1 MLHMITQL
9 RFFLFIV
16 LIAFTCNAQTITVS
30 GKVTDESG
38 QGMPGATVL
47 ELDTQNGTLTD
58 FDGLYTLEISTP
70 NANLQFSYIG
80 YKTEK
85 RPVGGTTEINVN
97 LQPQAEALDEVVVT
111 ALGIKKEVK
120 TLGYASQSISSDELN
135 KATENNVINSLSGK
149 VAGVQINQA
158 GTGLG
163 GTSKVVIRG
172 FSSIAGDNT
181 PLYVIDGIPMLNPQ
195 GGGGQ
200 FGGVDY
206 GDGIS
211 NISSS
216 DIESMNVLKGASA
229 TALYGSRGQNGV
241 IMITTKSGRA
251 RKGIGVEINSNAV
264 LEQGLVYPKFQD
276 KFGRGSNGNYPIN
289 NSGDFNN
296 GIIDSWG
303 PLMQGQSLENWT
315 GAEVPYSPQPNNIKD
330 FFRTGTSLTNSV
342 AFSGGGEKTQA
353 RFSISHLTNEGIVPN
368 GNLERINLNLN
379 ITTELAEG
387 LTLTAKANY
396 IRQDVFNRPALALS
410 PDNPMNSLVQ
420 MPRNIRL
427 EDLTD
432 FQTEA
437 GLPRVYTNGSVN
449 TWQNPYWAVN
459 LNTNNDTRDRI
470 IGFAQLQ
477 YQITEW
483 LKVHLRTGTDF
494 YNDFRQNRNATNT
507 IYRVTP
513 DRSFYS
519 EYYGR
524 VEELNTDVLLS
535 SYNKITEK
543 FSISTNLGANAR
555 KNTNRFITTTAQGL
569 NIPNFFVIQNALST
583 VTSEG
588 AAEKKVN
595 SVYGTVQLEYN
606 DYLFLEASARN
617 DWSSTLA
624 PDNWSY
630 FYPSVSTSFIVT
642 DALEMNTDFLS
653 FGKIRASYAEV
664 GNDLQ
669 AGQLDPIFVVNG
681 LSHGGQTFGQIL
693 STRAP
698 ENLRPERTR
707 SYEVGLDA
715 WFFSNRIKL
724 SGTYYYA
731 GTEDQIIQAPVSK
744 GSGFQDALLNA
755 GLITNQGV
763 EATLNIVP
771 FQTDN
776 LRYET
781 YFNFSK
787 NISEIKELAPNVEV
801 YDLTGADYDQFG
813 VAILAEVGGRF
824 GDIYAN
830 KAYLR
835 DPNSGQR
842 VISTQGLPIEDP
854 EGRKKIGNFQPDFLL
869 GWGHNFSYKNFTF
882 SALLDYRKGGDIFS
896 FSNSLAA
903 ANGNAFQTRDDR
915 LQWYAGA
922 GGYIA
927 EGVNQDGAI
936 NTTEIDPQTYWQNVG
951 GRGSLYAEEFLY
963 DGSFLKLRELT
974 FGYSFPKRFLDNSFI
989 NSLRVSLVGRNLF
1002 ILYSNTDGF
1011 DPEATFNSG
1020 NAQGIEALAIPSTRS
1035 MGINI
1040 NLSL

>member
-1 MLHMITQL
+1 MISQL
-9 RFFLFIV
+9 RIFLIIV
-16 LIAFTCNAQTITVS
+16 LISISSNAQKIVVS
-30 GKVTDESG
+30 GQVTDESG

-47 ELDTQNGTLTD
+47 EQGTQNGTLTD
-58 FDGLYTLEISTP
+58 FDGLYRIEVSRS
-70 NANLQFSYIG
+70 NAKLVFSYIG
-80 YKTEK
+80 YETQEMVVADKS
-85 RPVGGTTEINVN
+85 EINVN
-97 LQPQAEALDEVVVT
+97 LQPQAEALNEVVVT

-120 TLGYASQSISSDELN
+120 TLGYASQSIGGDELN

-211 NISSS
+211 NISSA
-216 DIESMNVLKGASA
+216 DIASMNVLKGASA

-241 IMITTKSGRA
+241 IMITTKSGRT
-251 RKGIGVEINSNAV
+251 RKGIGIEINSNAV
-264 LEQGLVYPKFQD
+264 LEQGLVYPKFQN

-289 NSGDFNN
+289 NSGDFND

-303 PLMQGQSLENWT
+303 PLFQGQILENWT
-315 GAEVPYSPQPNNIKD
+315 GAEVPYRQQPNNIRD
-330 FFRTGTSLTNSV
+330 FFRTGSSFTNSV
-342 AFSGGGEKTQA
+342 ALSGGNEKTQA
-353 RFSISHLTNEGIVPN
+353 RFSVSHLKNEGIVPN

-379 ITTELAEG
+379 ITTELAKG

-396 IRQDVFNRPALALS
+396 IKQDVFNRPALALS

-427 EDLTD
+427 EDLQN
-432 FQTEA
+432 FQTED

-459 LNTNNDTRDRI
+459 LNTNNDTRDRV

-477 YQITEW
+477 YQFNDW

-513 DRSFYS
+513 DKSFYS
-519 EYYGR
+519 QYYGR
-524 VEELNTDVLLS
+524 VEETNTDILLS
-535 SYNKITEK
+535 ASNDITDK
-543 FSISTNLGANAR
+543 LSISTNVGANLR
-555 KNTNRFITTTAQGL
+555 KNTNRFINTTAQGL

-583 VTSEG
+583 ITTEG

-595 SVYGTVQLEYN
+595 SVYGTVQFDYN
-606 DYLFLEASARN
+606 NYLFVEASARN

-630 FYPSVSTSFIVT
+630 FYPSVSTSFVFT
-642 DALEMNTDFLS
+642 DAFELNKDILS

-669 AGQLDPIFVVNG
+669 AGQLEPIFIVNG
-681 LSHGGQTFGQIL
+681 LAHGGQTFGQIL

-698 ENLRPERTR
+698 ENLRPERTK

-715 WFFSNRIKL
+715 WFFRNRIKL
-724 SGTYYYA
+724 SGTYYFA

-744 GSGFQDALLNA
+744 PSGFQDALLNA

-763 EATLNIVP
+763 EATLNIIP
-771 FQTDN
+771 FKTDN
-776 LRYET
+776 FSYET

-787 NISEIKELAPNVEV
+787 NVSEIKELAPNVEI

-835 DPNSGQR
+835 DPVTGER
-842 VISTQGLPIEDP
+842 IISEQGLPIEDP
-854 EGRKKIGNFQPDFLL
+854 DGRKKIGNFQPDFLL
-869 GWGHNFSYKNFTF
+869 GWGHSITYKNFTF

-903 ANGNAFQTRDDR
+903 ANGNSFQTRDDR

-922 GGYIA
+922 GGYVA
-927 EGVNQDGAI
+927 QGVTQDGAV
-936 NTTEIDPQTYWQNVG
+936 NTTEVDPQTYWQNVG

-974 FGYSFPKRFLDNSFI
+974 LGYSFPKRFLDNSFI

-1002 ILYSNTDGF
+1002 IIHSNTEGF

-1035 MGINI
+1035 MGMNVNI
-1040 NLSL
+1040 TL